1 MINDIIKGVAKA
13 IRNEFGEDSRIYT
26 EEIKQGLKEPCFFI
40 SALNPQMKQVLGKR
54 YLISCQV
61 MVQYITEEGKAECND
76 IAMRLFELLE
86 LITVSGDL
94 VRGKNMSYEVSDG
107 ILSFNV
113 SYDIFVYKTEETK
126 DYIETIEQR
135 TEVQNG

>member
-13 IRNEFGEDSRIYT
+13 IRNEFDDLRIYT
-26 EEIKQGLKEPCFFI
+26 EELKQGLKEPCFFI
-40 SALNPQMKQVLGKR
+40 STLNPQMKQVLGKR
-54 YLISCQV
+54 YIISCQV
-61 MVQYITEEGKAECND
+61 MVQYITEGGKAECND
-76 IAMRLFELLE
+76 VAMRLFDVLE

-107 ILSFNV
+107 ILSFNI
-113 SYDIFVYKTEETK
+113 SYDIFVYKTDETK

>member
-13 IRNEFGEDSRIYT
+13 IRNEFGDLRIYT

-40 SALNPQMKQVLGKR
+40 STLNPQMKQMLGKR
-54 YLISCQV
+54 YIIGCQV
-61 MVQYITEEGKAECND
+61 MVQYITEGGKAECND
-76 IAMRLFELLE
+76 VAMRLFEVLE

-94 VRGKNMSYEVSDG
+94 ARGKNMSYEVSNG
-107 ILSFNV
+107 VLSFSV

-126 DYIETIEQR
+126 DYIESIEQR

>member
-13 IRNEFGEDSRIYT
+13 IRNEFGENCRIYT
-26 EEIKQGLKEPCFFI
+26 DEVKQGLKEPCFFI
-40 SALNPQMKQVLGKR
+40 STLNPQMKQVFGKR
-54 YLISCQV
+54 YIISCQI
-61 MVQYITEEGKAECND
+61 MVQYITEGGKAECND
-76 IAMRLFELLE
+76 VAMRLFEVLE

-107 ILSFNV
+107 VLSFSV
-113 SYDIFVYKTEETK
+113 SYDIFVYKTDEAK
-126 DYIETIEQR
+126 DYIESIEQK